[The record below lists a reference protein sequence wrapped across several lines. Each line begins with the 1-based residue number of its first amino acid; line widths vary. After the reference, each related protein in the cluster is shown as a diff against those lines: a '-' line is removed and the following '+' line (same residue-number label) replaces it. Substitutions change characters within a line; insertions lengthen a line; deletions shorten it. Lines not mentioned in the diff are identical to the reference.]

1 LAAPAARLEE
11 VRAQPAGKT
20 FSFRYVRG
28 PWSALVSCLVCGCA
42 PELDVGTWDCGD
54 PDWVAPFVEPIS
66 SPWQT
71 GFELGF
77 CDYVRAQGF
86 CYADR
91 DASFEIVDSQSFTG
105 KQAAAFSVT
114 TEDGTVGRQTR
125 CVREGQLPADAIY
138 GAWFL
143 IPSPVETTGVWN
155 LMHFTG
161 GEPGSRL
168 PPLWDVSLDS
178 DDNGRLSAYVL
189 NYLGDSFEVADAPP
203 EVPIGSWFH
212 LEFRLRRSATADG
225 EVALYQDGELV
236 LERRGIQTDDTN
248 WGQWY
253 VGNWASDITP
263 PDSTLY
269 VDDVSIR
276 NVP

>member
-42 PELDVGTWDCGD
+42 PELDVGTWDCGE
-54 PDWVAPFVEPIS
+54 PVLVKSFLGPIS

-86 CYADR
+86 CYRDR
-91 DASFEIVDSQSFTG
+91 DASFEIVDSPSFTG

-114 TEDGTVGRQTR
+114 TEDGTSGRQTR
-125 CVREGQLPADAIY
+125 CVREGQLPADAVY

-143 IPSPVETTGVWN
+143 IPSAVETTGVWN
-155 LMHFTG
+155 LMHFQG
-161 GEPGSRL
+161 GEPGNL
-168 PPLWDVSLDS
+168 PSLWDVSLDS
-178 DDNGRLSAYVL
+178 DDNGRLSAYVR

-225 EVALYQDGELV
+225 EVALYQNGELV
-236 LERRGIQTDDTN
+236 LERRGIQTDNSD

-269 VDDVSIR
+269 VDDVSIS